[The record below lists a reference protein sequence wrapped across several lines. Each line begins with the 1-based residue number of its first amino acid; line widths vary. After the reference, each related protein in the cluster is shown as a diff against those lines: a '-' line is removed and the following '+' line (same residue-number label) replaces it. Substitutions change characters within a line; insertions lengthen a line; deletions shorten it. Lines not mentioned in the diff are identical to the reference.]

1 MIFKFYQL
9 ALFFIML
16 IFVIHLE
23 YDDAEFDL
31 ACNIKFFFLF
41 CDVGFY
47 PLSKCKYVSSSWPL
61 AATCTVGMDFSL
73 SQIASTEKFDSTL
86 GHKVSCCSGTKK
98 PVYL

>member
-31 ACNIKFFFLF
+31 ASLQYKILFSFLR
-41 CDVGFY
+41 CGI
-47 PLSKCKYVSSSWPL
+47 L
-61 AATCTVGMDFSL
+61 
-73 SQIASTEKFDSTL
+73 STL
-86 GHKVSCCSGTKK
+86 QMQICIIQLATSCCH
-98 PVYL
+98 VYRWDGFFS